1 LVRRF
6 WFLVNHRL
14 RTSLW
19 LIPLGCA
26 LAGVALALV
35 TTSVDRATDGQ
46 LIPGSIT
53 GDPNAGLQVFSTV
66 AASMVSLTALVLSI
80 TAVVVQ
86 LAMGQFSPRSVR
98 PFLQDRPSQFA
109 IGIFVGTFAH
119 AMVSMREVR
128 SFAEQG
134 SVPGLS
140 VLVSYGLV
148 LVSVLVL
155 VIYVH
160 HIGNALKVDAIIE
173 SIGEETRELLDK
185 LYTPRAPET
194 PDGYV
199 AAERPGIIFRVDEE
213 ALVEAARDAD
223 VLLEMT
229 HGVGQFVA
237 EGAPLFLVA
246 GDAAFL
252 DLRRL
257 HKAVALGPERT
268 MDQDGA
274 FGVQTLVDIAERA
287 LTENFNDQTTAA
299 QAVDRLHDI
308 MRQLATRTFPSGR
321 HTDVSGTLRLI
332 VPSFGWEDYV
342 AIAFDPLLQAS
353 REAPGVSRRIRAA
366 LEDIAEVAPADRRP
380 AVEKRL
386 ELATG

>member
-1 LVRRF
+1 
-6 WFLVNHRL
+6 
-14 RTSLW
+14 
-19 LIPLGCA
+19 
-26 LAGVALALV
+26 
-35 TTSVDRATDGQ
+35 
-46 LIPGSIT
+46 
-53 GDPNAGLQVFSTV
+53 
-66 AASMVSLTALVLSI
+66 
-80 TAVVVQ
+80 
-86 LAMGQFSPRSVR
+86 
-98 PFLQDRPSQFA
+98 
-109 IGIFVGTFAH
+109 
-119 AMVSMREVR
+119 
-128 SFAEQG
+128 
-134 SVPGLS
+134 
-140 VLVSYGLV
+140 VLVV
-148 LVSVLVL
+148 
-155 VIYVH
+155 YVH

-185 LYTPRAPET
+185 LYTPKSPET

-229 HGVGQFVA
+229 HGVGQFVP
-237 EGAPLFLVA
+237 EGAPLLLVA
-246 GDAAFL
+246 GDPAAL
-252 DLRRL
+252 DLRRV

-308 MRQLATRTFPSGR
+308 MRQLATRSFPSGR

-342 AIAFDPLLQAS
+342 AIAFDSLLQAS
-353 REAPGVSRRIRAA
+353 RDAPGVSRRIRAA
-366 LEDIAEVAPADRRP
+366 LEDIAQVAPADRRP